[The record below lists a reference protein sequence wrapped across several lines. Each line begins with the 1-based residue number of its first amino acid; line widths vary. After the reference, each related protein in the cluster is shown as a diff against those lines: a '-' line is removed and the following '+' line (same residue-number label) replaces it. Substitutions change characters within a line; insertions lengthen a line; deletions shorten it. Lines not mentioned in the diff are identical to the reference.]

1 MVLGNILSNIT
12 VEDLVKFVITLGSVI
27 GAGLVIKKA
36 ATDKVGTILDDK
48 LKPFKN
54 QMDNMDKV
62 REEQHEET
70 LRKVNQV
77 QLYGDK
83 NFLVRFLADIEQN
96 NKIDEV
102 EKERFYEVYKDYRE
116 LGGNSYI
123 AHKVEKLQKEGKL

>member
-1 MVLGNILSNIT
+1 MILEQIKDNLDIIASIIVSGGVVAGFALKVGKGILSK
-12 VEDLVKFVITLGSVI
+12 E
-27 GAGLVIKKA
+27 
-36 ATDKVGTILDDK
+36 
-48 LKPFKN
+48 LKPFKDK
-54 QMDNMDKV
+54 MDDMEKA
-62 REEQHEET
+62 RIEQHADT
-70 LRKVNQV
+70 IKRIDNV
-77 QLYGDK
+77 QLLSDK